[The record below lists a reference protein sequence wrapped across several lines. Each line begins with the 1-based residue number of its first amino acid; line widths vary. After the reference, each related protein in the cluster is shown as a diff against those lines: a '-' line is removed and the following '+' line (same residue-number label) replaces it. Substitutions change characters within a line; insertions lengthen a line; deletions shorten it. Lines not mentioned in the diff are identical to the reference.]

1 MFYISQRNKEL
12 FLISIFEV
20 CNSCDFVD
28 FLEVFS
34 MGDLEEIS

>member
-1 MFYISQRNKEL
+1 MEL

-28 FLEVFS
+28 FLDVFS